1 MPSMQYRL
9 AKAHVVTKQEV
20 GRDLAK
26 KVVDP
31 FSSEANGTD
40 WHVATIKDG
49 EGYRD
54 VIVEYSGVDVGL
66 MVSANEVH
74 GASARAHA
82 RTETNSCPTVG
93 AECILRNGES
103 HV

>member
-1 MPSMQYRL
+1 MSSMQYVS

-20 GRDLAK
+20 GRNLAR
-26 KVVDP
+26 KVVDS
-31 FSSEANGTD
+31 FSSEGDGID
-40 WHVATIKDG
+40 WHEVTIKDG
-49 EGYRD
+49 EGYTD
-54 VIVEYSGVDVGL
+54 AVVKYSGVDVGL